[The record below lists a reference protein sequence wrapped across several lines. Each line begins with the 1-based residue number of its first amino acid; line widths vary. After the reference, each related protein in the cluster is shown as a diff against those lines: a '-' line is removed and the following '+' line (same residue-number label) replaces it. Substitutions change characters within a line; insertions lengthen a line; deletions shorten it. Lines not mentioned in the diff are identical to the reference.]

1 MKLFREVSSLFISN
15 YDEYAESGFD
25 DTIKLL
31 PAETLS
37 EEYRPEDVWIGH
49 SYFIMDG
56 EYALQDR
63 LLFEIIPLLEEYI
76 RDGVLTS
83 EAQQTIDKLYL
94 TATEQ

>member
-1 MKLFREVSSLFISN
+1 MTNTLKVDL
-15 YDEYAESGFD
+15 
-25 DTIKLL
+25 TIR
-31 PAETLS
+31 LS
-37 EEYRPEDVWIGH
+37 FYQQYRPEDVWIGH